1 MEIPSIYAPPTISTD
16 FYTIPEQAIGKY
28 VDTSIKN
35 WQTNEDNLSK
45 IDMALNS
52 VKTFSELEEDKNT
65 AIQPYRDAINQATNL
80 AKTDPNSFLTQ
91 GGKLRN
97 IGRQLVQDMTT
108 GKIGQYSQAYEHFNN
123 SLKENLENKNKNPND
138 VQEIFNSYK
147 PAVIDALK
155 KGESIPNVVVPNYVN
170 VEKYLDTTISK
181 MDPNLP
187 SDVKEKLALRA
198 LNSNREWNEYQQHFP
213 ERNSP
218 AIVGK
223 TPDGKNV
230 YIGYIKDKNGNPIMD
245 ENGDF
250 ITGRTLNEEDA
261 FSKQSLVNQQ
271 LIKNIIG
278 IRTPMEDDYN
288 SDDLSGSSSG
298 SSSIRPSGNAI
309 LTKGSPSE
317 QSTLPIYTS
326 ARRNYYDKQLE
337 EIDVKLEDPNLP
349 PDVRATYEG
358 RKKRLEEEYVDAKNR
373 DSYLKEMTVE
383 AMEVEASKNPNID
396 VSLIDKVPQIER
408 QIKELI
414 KDENIFSIT
423 DPESNRYKKEFSDL
437 ENQLRKAKK
446 TNELYI
452 AKYNSFNTKLSE
464 NQVNPTIG
472 LNVVGNKDLQQTVL
486 NILQIDPNSVTQV
499 IYDNDGKPKKIPADE
514 ELNSIAF
521 ADLDETGYKFK
532 NIKHGEDGEIIIE
545 AINIDGKKSKF
556 IVNNPDAIHI
566 LENKIDNNS
575 FSPEVRNF
583 VKGFSNPQITKV
595 GREVESALNPVDGAY
610 YGPLKEIV
618 VGPIKAVIRKTSEGG
633 IAMVTYDS
641 RNNKRRVW
649 RLSDNNGVVA
659 SAIINLASTSPMET
673 STNIMLEGESTNNT
687 NNEIKD
693 DPYFVDPEKVHIF
706 NDTNI
711 VNENNNNYISPD
723 IINSLPINPN
733 RNIQGA
739 YPF

>member
-45 IDMALNS
+45 IDMAINS
-52 VKTFSELEEDKNT
+52 VKTFSELEEDKNA

-97 IGRQLVQDMTT
+97 TGRQLVQDMTT
-108 GKIGQYSQAYEHFNN
+108 GKIGQYSQAYEHFNS

-155 KGESIPNVVVPNYVN
+155 RGESIPNVEVPNYIN

-198 LNSNREWNEYQQHFP
+198 LNSNREWNEYQQYFP

-223 TPDGKNV
+223 TPDGKSV
-230 YIGYIKDKNGNPIMD
+230 YIGYIKDQNGNPMMD

-278 IRTPMEDDYN
+278 IRTPMEDDFN
-288 SDDLSGSSSG
+288 SDDLSGSSSNT
-298 SSSIRPSGNAI
+298 SSSGRSSGRSSSRSSDNSNVV
-309 LTKGSPSE
+309 LVSSPST
-317 QSTLPIYTS
+317 QPNLPIYTQD
-326 ARRNYYDKQLE
+326 RKNEYNKELE
-337 EIDVKLEDPNLP
+337 EIDVKLKDENLP

-358 RKKRLEEEYVDAKNR
+358 RKKRLEEEQIDAKQR
-373 DSYLKEMTVE
+373 HSYLREMTIG
-383 AMEVEASKNPNID
+383 AMEAEASKNSNVDI
-396 VSLIDKVPQIER
+396 SLIDKVLQIESQMR
-408 QIKELI
+408 ELI
-414 KDENIFSIT
+414 KDENIFSFT
-423 DPESNRYKKEFSDL
+423 DPESVTYTKKFSDL
-437 ENQLRKAKK
+437 KAQLKKAKI
-446 TNELYI
+446 TNKLYI

-464 NQVNPTIG
+464 NQVNPTIA

-486 NILQIDPNSVTQV
+486 NILQTDPNSVTQV
-499 IYDNDGKPKKIPADE
+499 IYDNNGKPKEIPADE

-521 ADLDETGYKFK
+521 ANLDETDYKFK
-532 NIKHGEDGEIIIE
+532 NIKHGEDGKIIIE

-556 IVNNPDAIHI
+556 IVNNPDAIRI

-583 VKGFSNPQITKV
+583 VRGFHNPEIIKV
-595 GREVESALNPVDGAY
+595 GREVESTLNPIDGAY
-610 YGPLKEIV
+610 YGPTKEIV

-659 SAIINLASTSPMET
+659 SAIINLANSSPMEKP
-673 STNIMLEGESTNNT
+673 TNIMLEGETPNNT

-693 DPYFVDPEKVHIF
+693 DPYFVDPENVRIL
-706 NDTNI
+706 
-711 VNENNNNYISPD
+711 PD
-723 IINSLPINPN
+723 IDVVN
-733 RNIQGA
+733 
-739 YPF
+739 